1 VKTSFWAGVRFT
13 DLDDLNRQALAW
25 CEDRNRRVHQT
36 TRSRPVDRLEEEVLL
51 ALPEGYAWHRYR
63 CEERKVSWD
72 GYVSYDGVL
81 YGVPGPAKLTGT
93 LVSVGGV
100 GEQVQIFSGGVCVA
114 THPRQARSGQAVMHP
129 EQFTGFPTAHEVG
142 RLPVPLGHLND
153 APPLVRRSLN
163 EYDVLF
169 GLGAGMSQADE
180 RISEVAR

>member
-1 VKTSFWAGVRFT
+1 VVKTSFWAGVHFI

-25 CEDRNRRVHQT
+25 CDDRNRRVHQT

-93 LVSVGGV
+93 LVSVGTV
-100 GEQVQIFSGGVCVA
+100 GEEVQIFSGGVCVA
-114 THPRQARSGQAVMHP
+114 AHRRQARSGQAVMHS
-129 EQFTGFPTAHEVG
+129 EQFTGFPTAHEQG
-142 RLPVPLGHLND
+142 RLPVPLGHMSG
-153 APPLVRRSLN
+153 APPLVRRPLD
-163 EYDVLF
+163 EYDALF
-169 GLGAGMSQADE
+169 GLGAGMSQQGT
-180 RISEVAR
+180 VL